1 MMNTLD
7 RKYFDDVYAA
17 NDDPWNF
24 ETSEYEKGKYAATIS
39 ALTKNRYKSAFE
51 IGCSVGVLTSLLSQK
66 CSSILAVDISEK
78 PLEIARRRMAANDSV
93 EFRKMSV
100 PAEFPDQMFD
110 LILLSEVGYYLS
122 MEDLTLLQHKLYNHL
137 EPSGQL
143 LLVHWT
149 PLVHDYPL
157 TGDQV
162 HDCFTAF
169 AKENH
174 RMKKLSSMREE
185 KYRLDLF
192 EKVN

>member
-17 NDDPWNF
+17 NEDPWNF
-24 ETSEYEKGKYAATIS
+24 ETSEYEKAKYAATIA
-39 ALTKNRYKSAFE
+39 ALTKDRYDSAFE
-51 IGCSVGVLTSLLSQK
+51 IGCSLGVLTKLLTQK
-66 CSSILAVDISEK
+66 CTSILAVDIVEK
-78 PLEIARRRMAANDSV
+78 PLEIARRRLAGIPSV

-100 PAEFPDQMFD
+100 PAEFPHENFD

-122 MEDLTLLQHKLYNHL
+122 REDLKELQHKLFDHL
-137 EPSGQL
+137 RPMGQL

-162 HDCFTAF
+162 HDSFQVF
-169 AKENH
+169 ADDQN
-174 RMKKLSSMREE
+174 RMRNVLSQREE

-192 EKVN
+192 EKTV